1 MFSEKSFWT
10 SANIFCRE
18 CENHFLKFMRTI
30 CVGKQNV
37 HMVSPM
43 WKIAEEKK
51 NQPMEKFSFSRKF
64 IIYQGKHQDNWPLV
78 DIISPQIVAN
88 RSKIPQLNQKI

>member
-51 NQPMEKFSFSRKF
+51 NQPMEKFSFLRKF
-64 IIYQGKHQDNWPLV
+64 IKVNIKTTGPLWILSALKLLQT
-78 DIISPQIVAN
+78 DQKS
-88 RSKIPQLNQKI
+88 LN